1 VRAKEVTPFAKLNA
15 AVAASPVTVTKVRG
29 RVAALEG
36 AGGNIAVLY
45 GPDGVFMVDTG
56 MAVSKDKIRAALMS
70 LTPSPLKYA
79 LNTHWHWDHA
89 EGNAWVRDAGATVI
103 ASANTARRLKQTI
116 RVAEWQH
123 TFTPNPDSAR
133 PNLLLAGKKTISLN
147 GEAVLMR
154 PYEHGHTDG
163 DLSVYFPKA
172 DVLVTGDTYW
182 NGQYPFIDYA
192 AGGSIDGAIKLATAN
207 IAMAKNSTL
216 VIAGHG
222 AVSGRSQLVEF
233 RGMLV
238 DARSRVARLKAQG
251 LSLEEVLLA
260 RPTSH
265 LDPKWGTSLVDPTTF
280 VSLIYRGV

>member
-1 VRAKEVTPFAKLNA
+1 
-15 AVAASPVTVTKVRG
+15 
-29 RVAALEG
+29 
-36 AGGNIAVLY
+36 
-45 GPDGVFMVDTG
+45 
-56 MAVSKDKIRAALMS
+56 
-70 LTPSPLKYA
+70 
-79 LNTHWHWDHA
+79 
-89 EGNAWVRDAGATVI
+89 
-103 ASANTARRLKQTI
+103 
-116 RVAEWQH
+116 
-123 TFTPNPDSAR
+123 
-133 PNLLLAGKKTISLN
+133 
-147 GEAVLMR
+147 MR

-233 RGMLV
+233 RDMLV